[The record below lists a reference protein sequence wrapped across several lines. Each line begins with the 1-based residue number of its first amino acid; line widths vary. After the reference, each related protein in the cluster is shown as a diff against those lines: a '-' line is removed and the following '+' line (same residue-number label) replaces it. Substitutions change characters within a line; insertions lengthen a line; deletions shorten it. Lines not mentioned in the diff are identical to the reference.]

1 LYSTNSKNQES
12 SVFMKINTLIIDD
25 ESLARQRLVNL
36 IKDIPELNL
45 VGQCSTGKEAILS
58 IDKIEPDV
66 IFLDIEMKDMN
77 GFDVLQKISPSKKPI
92 VVFVTAYN
100 EYALKAFDF
109 FAFDYLLK
117 PYKDDRFFKSIENIL
132 AFIKNKNHS
141 PFEDKISDLLQY
153 IQNKNVNNNHSNKL
167 PVKLGNKVF
176 FINSNDIKYILAS
189 GYYAE
194 IYTSEKK
201 HLLRDSLSNLI
212 NTLNTSKF
220 IRVHRST
227 IINMDEIEGLVHS
240 NYGEIDVK
248 MNDKKMF
255 RVSKSYKKVFLTKM
269 GL

>member
-1 LYSTNSKNQES
+1 
-12 SVFMKINTLIIDD
+12 MKLNTLIIDD
-25 ESLARQRLVNL
+25 EALARQRLINL
-36 IKDIPELNL
+36 INDVSELNI
-45 VGQCSTGKEAILS
+45 VGECATGKEAIKS
-58 IDKIEPDV
+58 INNLEPDL

-77 GFDVLQKISPSKKPI
+77 GFDVLQKISIAKKPV

-132 AFIKNKNHS
+132 SYINNKNYN
-141 PFEDKISDLLQY
+141 PFEEKINDLLKYVQETKTP
-153 IQNKNVNNNHSNKL
+153 IINNSKKL
-167 PVKLGNKVF
+167 PIKLGNKVT
-176 FINSNDIKYILAS
+176 FINTEDIKYILAS

-194 IYTSEKK
+194 IFTSEKT
-201 HLLRDSLSNLI
+201 HLLRESLNNLMESIDS
-212 NTLNTSKF
+212 TKF

-227 IINMDEIEGLVHS
+227 IININEIEGLINS

-248 MNDKKMF
+248 MSDNKLF
-255 RVSKSYKKVFLTKM
+255 RISKSYKRDFLSKM

>member
-1 LYSTNSKNQES
+1 
-12 SVFMKINTLIIDD
+12 MKLNTLIIDD
-25 ESLARQRLVNL
+25 EALARQRLINL
-36 IKDIPELNL
+36 INDVSELNII
-45 VGQCSTGKEAILS
+45 GECATGKEAIKS
-58 IDKIEPDV
+58 INNLEPDL

-77 GFDVLQKISPSKKPI
+77 GFDVLQKISIAKKPV

-132 AFIKNKNHS
+132 SYINNKNYN
-141 PFEDKISDLLQY
+141 PFEEKINDLLKYVQETKTP
-153 IQNKNVNNNHSNKL
+153 IINNSKKL
-167 PVKLGNKVF
+167 PIKLGNKVT
-176 FINSNDIKYILAS
+176 FINTEDIKYILAS

-194 IYTSEKK
+194 IYTSEKT
-201 HLLRDSLSNLI
+201 HLLRESLNNLMESI
-212 NTLNTSKF
+212 DNTKF

-227 IINMDEIEGLVHS
+227 IININEIEGLINS

-248 MNDKKMF
+248 MSDNKLF
-255 RVSKSYKKVFLTKM
+255 RISKSYKRDFLSKM

>member
-1 LYSTNSKNQES
+1 
-12 SVFMKINTLIIDD
+12 MKINTLIIDD
-25 ESLARQRLVNL
+25 EALARQRLVNL
-36 IKDIPELNL
+36 INDVHELEL
-45 VGQCSTGKEAILS
+45 IGQCATGQEAIKS
-58 IDKIEPDV
+58 INELKPDL

-77 GFDVLQKISPSKKPI
+77 GFNVLEKIDIDKNPLVI
-92 VVFVTAYN
+92 FVTAYN

-117 PYKDDRFFKSIENIL
+117 PYKDDRFYKSIKNI
-132 AFIKNKNHS
+132 INYINNKNYS
-141 PFEDKISDLLQY
+141 PFEEKINDLLKY
-153 IQNKNVNNNHSNKL
+153 VKNNNTPSTNHSNKL

-176 FINSNDIKYILAS
+176 FINVDAIKYILAS

-201 HLLRDSLSNLI
+201 HLLRESLSNLI
-212 NTLNTSKF
+212 ESLDATKF

-227 IINMDEIEGLVHS
+227 IINLNEIEGLINS

-248 MNDKKMF
+248 MTDKQLF
-255 RVSKSYKKVFLTKM
+255 RVSKSYKKMFLTKM